1 MNIAQHK
8 LAKWL
13 TAVLLFIMS
22 CPAYTTETD
31 FYLPGSARGETT
43 RDVLTSLKAWE
54 SAVERYQETA
64 HSKGATKYSKGYQAT
79 LAQLSYIRTR
89 ATIIVDLAQS
99 YRMLRDGV
107 DQLIED
113 TYKVMG
119 RATPS
124 SPMWAEQ
131 VTGTRVLLEV
141 LRAEH
146 QDDTAL
152 STSVLLFTVSQLL
165 AGEDDKVR
173 IRNAAND
180 VAQQLHSA
188 DTRLAEYRSV
198 LKRDVAR
205 LRNDLSR
212 ASD

>member
-64 HSKGATKYSKGYQAT
+64 QSKGTTKYSKGYQAT
-79 LAQLSYIRTR
+79 LAQLSYIRAR
-89 ATIIVDLAQS
+89 ATIMVDLAQS

-119 RATPS
+119 RAAPS

-131 VTGTRVLLEV
+131 VIGTRVLLEV

-198 LKRDVAR
+198 LKRDVSR
-205 LRNDLSR
+205 LRSDLSR